1 MASGRSCGRPR
12 GTQGERNGQRV
23 QGERSQN
30 SGVEPTGGERKE
42 DAQVSNVGWGGRSH
56 LTSSTFSFLIYKVK
70 IENICPHPTH
80 RSAPGK
86 EMTM

>member
-42 DAQVSNVGWGGRSH
+42 DAQVSNVGWGGALSLDILDFQFSH
-56 LTSSTFSFLIYKVK
+56 L
-70 IENICPHPTH
+70 
-80 RSAPGK
+80 
-86 EMTM
+86 